1 MAVIVYY
8 RQGIT
13 GGAATDLD
21 GIDSSILN
29 DKDLCIVANGTT
41 FYLYQLDVDSG
52 AAESSP
58 SIISPDDSAAGDKR
72 WKLQRQPVD
81 AGIPAGSIVP
91 WIGGYFGD
99 GSNGSYTDVLL
110 GGNSVALANAY
121 LNADNWYVC
130 NGAALNTGSGIFNGA
145 SRYLPNLTDSRFI
158 MGDTTAGGIGGAASN
173 AHTHS
178 HSHGMNSHTHGL
190 NSHVHSMQGHTHVT
204 PPVALTIAQLPSH
217 SHNIRLVDTGIAGAY
232 NGFDS
237 AEYFTSK
244 ADDST
249 GVTIT
254 AGSGAT
260 HEHGSTYASNY
271 TNTGAAS
278 GNTAAATGNTAVDA
292 TAASSNENRPLFL
305 SCFYIMKVQ

>member
-130 NGAALNTGSGIFNGA
+130 NGAALNTGTGIFNGA

-158 MGDTTAGGIGGAASN
+158 MGDTTAGSIGGAASN
-173 AHTHS
+173 SHTHS

-190 NSHVHSMQGHTHVT
+190 NSHVHSMQSHTHVT
-204 PPVALTIAQLPSH
+204 PPVALTIAQLPAH
-217 SHNIRLVDTGIAGAY
+217 SHTVQMINTVTSGTI
-232 NGFDS
+232 DS
-237 AEYFTSK
+237 AEYISNKGLGGVYTS
-244 ADDST
+244 SS
-249 GVTIT
+249 

-305 SCFYIMKVQ
+305 SCFYIMKVA

>member
-1 MAVIVYY
+1 MPVIVYY

-13 GGAATDLD
+13 GGTATDLD

-130 NGAALNTGSGIFNGA
+130 NGAALNTGTGIFNGA
-145 SRYLPNLTDSRFI
+145 NRYLPNLTDSRFI

-173 AHTHS
+173 SHTHS

-190 NSHVHSMQGHTHVT
+190 NSHVHSMQSHTHVT
-204 PPVALTIAQLPSH
+204 YPVALNTADLASH
-217 SHNIRLVDTGIAGAY
+217 AHNMHCVNPLVAGTESGLGY
-232 NGFDS
+232 YS
-237 AEYFTSK
+237 AK
-244 ADDST
+244 ADAGLVST
-249 GVTIT
+249 VVS
-254 AGSGAT
+254 GSGST
-260 HEHGSTYASNY
+260 HEHGSTSPSNY

-278 GNTAAATGNTAVDA
+278 GNTAAASGNTAVDA

-305 SCFYIMKVQ
+305 SCFYIMKVA